1 MLTNQQIDPAQL
13 GQTKPFILFRPF
25 VAVWHLLVPP
35 TQAHKDRQSPV
46 ARWIARIGILTVCL
60 GLIIGAFFYAK
71 PMQDSYQDWKAEGL
85 VAEAR
90 QMAEDGQIVNAVFK
104 AQEAYKIKPDNV
116 QAIRINTEFL
126 TAMKRPEAL
135 FFLDQ
140 LESAGATELKDKQ
153 TRVKALL
160 NLNRN
165 KEASDLLEQVLSEA
179 PSDAHSMKLAE
190 EVWGASQKEGV
201 LLKTLKTYAEK
212 HPEDAEHSLRLARI
226 QTESSDP
233 LEQSAGRRR
242 AWEIA
247 QKDDALGLKALE
259 FLDSF
264 EMLPPDEA
272 SHLIQRLR
280 AHPKATGWHNVAA
293 LKRKLALNPSQK
305 VELVQEAI
313 DLAHGKSREDLVPMV
328 RWLVE
333 QQQFLQVLALVP
345 EDEAKDYQPLLENY
359 LTALTMLQRFE
370 DLERLVNDPKVQSIL
385 NQSVAAFYR
394 AHLAFVMRKPVEE
407 VRTALI
413 LAKNAA
419 DTERRGELCIKIAE
433 YAEARGFADIAE
445 DAYKSAALN
454 PRTDRIGYQGL
465 IRASEANGNT
475 AGLLEAATE
484 ANRRWPNDPVYQER
498 YIYVNLLTGRELETS
513 LLAAQQLL
521 DQRPEDQQRRLMVAL
536 AHWRLGDIKTATPLL
551 QNLDLRALS
560 AGQKAAL
567 AVLARDSNANNAA
580 DAARTVVS
588 NIEAQ
593 ARMLPEERGFLTK
606 ATR

>member
-1 MLTNQQIDPAQL
+1 MLTNQQIDPSQL
-13 GQTKPFILFRPF
+13 GQPKPFILFRPF

-35 TQAHKDRQSPV
+35 TQAHKDRQSPA
-46 ARWIARIGILTVCL
+46 ARWTARIGILTFCV
-60 GLIIGAFFYAK
+60 GLIVGAFYYAK
-71 PMQDSYQDWKAEGL
+71 PIQDRYQDWKAEGL
-85 VAEAR
+85 VDEAR
-90 QMAEDGQIVNAVFK
+90 QLAEDGQIVNAVFK
-104 AQEAYKIKPDNV
+104 AQEAYKVKPDNV
-116 QAIRINTEFL
+116 QALRLNTEFL

-140 LESAGATELKDKQ
+140 LDGTGASELKDRQ

-160 NLNRN
+160 NLNRT
-165 KEASDLLEQVLSEA
+165 KDASDLLEQVLSEA
-179 PSDAHSMKLAE
+179 PSDALSMRLAE
-190 EVWGASQKEGV
+190 DVWGANQKDGI
-201 LLKTLKTYAEK
+201 LLKTLKTYAER
-212 HPEDAEHSLRLARI
+212 HPEDAEHSLRLART

-233 LEQSAGRRR
+233 LERSAGLRL
-242 AWEIA
+242 AWEVA
-247 QKDDALGLKALE
+247 QRDDALGLQALE

-264 EMLPPDEA
+264 ENLPPDEA
-272 SHLIQRLR
+272 TRLIQRLR
-280 AHPKATGWHNVAA
+280 THPKATGWHQVAA
-293 LKRKLALNPSQK
+293 LKRKLRQSPSQK

-313 DLAHGKSREDLVPMV
+313 DLARGKSREDLVPMV

-345 EDEAKDYQPLLENY
+345 EEDAKGYQPLLENY

-394 AHLAFVMRKPVEE
+394 AHLAFVMRKPADE

-413 LAKNAA
+413 LAKTAA

-454 PRTDRIGYQGL
+454 PRTDRVGYQGL

-475 AGLLEAATE
+475 EGLLEAATE

-498 YIYVNLLTGRELETS
+498 YLYVNLLTGRELEVS

-521 DQRPEDQQRRLMVAL
+521 DQRPDDNQRRLMVAL
-536 AHWRLGDIKTATPLL
+536 GYWRLGDIKAATPLL
-551 QNLDLRALS
+551 QNLDLRVLS

-567 AVLARDSNANNAA
+567 AVIARDSTANNAA
-580 DAARTVVS
+580 EAARTVVS

-593 ARMLPEERGFLTK
+593 ARMLPEERGFLSK